1 MKLDNIN
8 FGYLHSVK
16 ESFITVRA
24 CAYALGVTEMTI
36 RNWIRRKTLKYR
48 MLDCVM
54 MIKTDDIRKIIGGIK

>member
-8 FGYLHSVK
+8 FGYLRSVK
-16 ESFITVRA
+16 DNFITVRE

-48 MLDCVM
+48 VLDCVM
-54 MIKTDDIRKIIGGIK
+54 MIKVDDIRELIGDIK